1 MDSAL
6 SHASDPFR
14 EEPRLAYHQAADA
27 VVTKTRES
35 WAGKSDEYLSLESV
49 IGVGLGYAA
58 LTRDGMPLYEQDEC
72 EFDDLMT
79 VSQAETLAAMDPG
92 RDWRIH
98 LVALLDDRH
107 YRRVGEGRWRLY
119 RRGYGLS

>member
-1 MDSAL
+1 MQNILFKAGDEL
-6 SHASDPFR
+6 SGRAVAF
-14 EEPRLAYHQAADA
+14 EQAAET
-27 VVTKTRES
+27 VVKTTRES
-35 WAGKSDEYLSLESV
+35 WAVRSDEYLALESV

-58 LTRDGMPLYEQDEC
+58 LTRDGMPVYEQDER

-79 VSQAETLAAMDPG
+79 VGQAEALARMDPA

-98 LVALLDDRH
+98 LVGLLDDRH
-107 YRRVGEGRWRLY
+107 YKRVGIGRWRLY

>member
-1 MDSAL
+1 MQRIL
-6 SHASDPFR
+6 SKTGDELSGRAVAF
-14 EEPRLAYHQAADA
+14 EQAAET
-27 VVTKTRES
+27 VVSTTRES
-35 WAGKSDEYLSLESV
+35 WAVRSDEYLGLESV

-58 LTRDGMPLYEQDEC
+58 LTRDGMPVYEQDER

-79 VSQAETLAAMDPG
+79 VGQAEALARMDSA

-98 LVALLDDRH
+98 LVGLLDDRH
-107 YRRVGEGRWRLY
+107 YKRVGIGRWRLY